1 MNEIPKPTHMN
12 KYLLI
17 ALSLAILIHTESCR
31 RRPISRDKSP
41 APTASVSIPAS
52 TTVTPDSSVATNP
65 VSVQPTDS
73 AAGATRPNRPGID
86 EARAHVAEIDFR
98 FLTAKSKISF
108 KSPSQDI
115 DNANINIRVRKDS
128 LIWLSVSKLGI
139 EAVRGLI
146 TKDSITIV
154 DKIHK
159 EYSVYDF
166 PTLSKQFNF
175 EMNFDLLQALIIG
188 NLPLPKQ
195 PAQKIKNE
203 RDYLLLRQSEGKVLV
218 ENYIGTQDRKLKK
231 LMVTEQPTKN
241 TLRLDYED
249 FTSLNNFLF
258 PYTSLVTVDYK
269 SRTDG
274 QFYQTLLRIKHSKV
288 ELIDKNPGF
297 PFSIPANYQRRP

>member
-1 MNEIPKPTHMN
+1 MNR
-12 KYLLI
+12 YLFVTFLVGT
-17 ALSLAILIHTESCR
+17 SLYWSGCR
-31 RRPISRDKSP
+31 RSQLTSP
-41 APTASVSIPAS
+41 SHSIPAS
-52 TTVTPDSSVATNP
+52 VPSVVSKADSAKPDTLAAIRPSRLPDST
-65 VSVQPTDS
+65 
-73 AAGATRPNRPGID
+73 AASKPNRPGIE
-86 EARAHVAEIDFR
+86 EARANVAEIDFQY
-98 FLTAKSKISF
+98 LTAKSKISF
-108 KSPSQDI
+108 KGPEQDI

-146 TKDSITIV
+146 TRDSIVII

-166 PTLSKQFNF
+166 PTLSRQFNF
-175 EMNFDLLQALIIG
+175 NMNFELLQALIVG
-188 NLPLPKQ
+188 NLPLPKR

-218 ENYIGTQDRKLKK
+218 ENYIGEQDRKLKK

-258 PYTSLVTVDYK
+258 PYTSLVTLDYK
-269 SRTDG
+269 SKTDG

-288 ELIDKNPGF
+288 ELVDKSPGF
-297 PFSIPANYQRRP
+297 PFTIPSTYQRRQ

>member
-1 MNEIPKPTHMN
+1 MN
-12 KYLLI
+12 KYLLFT
-17 ALSLAILIHTESCR
+17 LLLGVFIHTEGCR
-31 RRPISRDKSP
+31 RRHFSRSGGHT
-41 APTASVSIPAS
+41 PTASVSNTDSAN
-52 TTVTPDSSVATNP
+52 TAKPDSSVANLP
-65 VSVQPTDS
+65 ANHPADS
-73 AAGATRPNRPGID
+73 TASTTRPNRPGIE
-86 EARAHVAEIDFR
+86 EARANVAEIDFKY
-98 FLTAKSKISF
+98 LTAKSKISF
-108 KSPSQDI
+108 RSPNQDI

-146 TKDSITIV
+146 TRDSITIV

-175 EMNFDLLQALIIG
+175 NMNFELLQALIVG
-188 NLPLPKQ
+188 NLPLPKR

-218 ENYIGTQDRKLKK
+218 ENYIGEQDRKLKK

-258 PYTSLVTVDYK
+258 PYTSLVTLDYQSK
-269 SRTDG
+269 TDG
-274 QFYQTLLRIKHSKV
+274 QFYQTLLRIKHNKV
-288 ELIDKNPGF
+288 ELVDKNPGF
-297 PFSIPANYQRRP
+297 PFSIPASYQRRP